1 MSSQGLEVIDYTTHQ
16 THEWINELA
25 ANLGWADRRQVLML
39 LRSTLA
45 ALRDLLTPNEAAQF
59 SAQLP
64 LFIRGFF
71 FEGWRPSVPLE
82 RTREA
87 FVERVGTH
95 LEKDLEYRGVEDI
108 VAVLR
113 LLNSRIS
120 EGEVRD
126 MRQSLPKD
134 IRSLWPE

>member
-1 MSSQGLEVIDYTTHQ
+1 MGSQGLEVIDYTTHQ

-45 ALRDLLTPNEAAQF
+45 ALRDLLTPNEAA
-59 SAQLP
+59 
-64 LFIRGFF
+64 
-71 FEGWRPSVPLE
+71 VPLE

-120 EGEVRD
+120 EGEMRD